1 MDWVAI
7 MKRFNKLSIK
17 LCIFSSV
24 LILAII
30 GVMAHFIMKDAKASL
45 ITEFKLRSDSFAR
58 ASREAFVPSLD
69 IFNLHLRV
77 NEISGEKAVKYALI
91 TDKDG
96 KIISHSEAEKI
107 GEKDDTPEGKAA
119 RDYDKSL
126 VQEFISVN
134 NGQEYYY
141 ISVPIVL
148 GADRLATAII
158 ALSSETINLALKDTK
173 AKILIIS
180 LIALLFAIL
189 GTIIIVNWFTRPLPI
204 LVKAAQEVGEGK
216 LDFKIAGEGTDEI
229 GLLAKAF
236 NNMIKG
242 LRERDY
248 IRGMFKKYMSSKE
261 VAEAVLR
268 GGLSLGGERKDI
280 VVLFADIR
288 DFSNITSSSQPEE
301 IVKLLN
307 AYFSIMTKII
317 IKRGGNID
325 KYIGD
330 GLLAIFGAPFPIKN
344 AELQAV
350 SSAIE
355 MRNALKEFNSK
366 RESKGLN
373 PIKIGICIT
382 AGIAVVGNIG
392 SEEHTEYT
400 AIGEPVNLA
409 ARLEGINKRFGTN
422 LIVSESISDV
432 TKETF
437 PFKDLGAHTI
447 RGWKDPVKIFEVPE
461 SVE

>member
-1 MDWVAI
+1 

-17 LCIFSSV
+17 LCIFSSI

-58 ASREAFVPSLD
+58 ASREAFVPQLD
-69 IFNLHLRV
+69 LFNLHLRV

-91 TDKDG
+91 ADKTG
-96 KIISHSEAEKI
+96 KIISHSEADKI
-107 GEKDDTPEGKAA
+107 GEIDNSPEGKAS
-119 RDYDKSL
+119 RNYDKAL
-126 VQEFISVN
+126 VQKFISSKN
-134 NGQEYYY
+134 NLECYYM
-141 ISVPIVL
+141 SVPIFL
-148 GADRLATAII
+148 GAERLATSVI
-158 ALSSETINLALKDTK
+158 ALSHETINEALADTK
-173 AKILIIS
+173 NKILIIS

-189 GTIIIVNWFTRPLPI
+189 GTIIIVNWFTRRLPV
-204 LVKAAQEVGEGK
+204 LVKAAQEVGDGK
-216 LDFKIAGEGTDEI
+216 LDLKIKGEGTDEI
-229 GLLAKAF
+229 GLLTKAF
-236 NNMIKG
+236 NNMIRG
-242 LRERDY
+242 LKERDY

-261 VAEAVLR
+261 VADAVLR

-288 DFSNITSSSQPEE
+288 DFSTITLKYEPEE
-301 IVKLLN
+301 TVKLLN
-307 AYFSIMTKII
+307 DYFSIMTKII

-330 GLLAIFGAPFPIKN
+330 GLMAVFGAPFPVKN
-344 AELQAV
+344 AELQAL

-355 MRNALKEFNSK
+355 MRNALKDFNSK
-366 RESKGLN
+366 RESSKLD
-373 PIKIGICIT
+373 PIKIGTCVTSGLAI
-382 AGIAVVGNIG
+382 VGNIG

-409 ARLEGINKRFGTN
+409 GRLEGLNKRLGTS
-422 LIVSESISDV
+422 LIVSKSISDKM
-432 TKETF
+432 KETF
-437 PFKDLGAHTI
+437 PFKELGAQQI
-447 RGWKDPVKIFEVPE
+447 RGWKDPLEIFELPE

>member
-1 MDWVAI
+1 ML
-7 MKRFNKLSIK
+7 KRFNKLSIK

-30 GVMAHFIMKDAKASL
+30 GVMAHFIMKDATASL

-58 ASREAFVPSLD
+58 VSREAFVPNID

-77 NEISGEKAVKYALI
+77 NEISSEKAVQYALI
-91 TDKDG
+91 ADKDG
-96 KIISHSEAEKI
+96 KIISHSEADKV
-107 GEKDDTPEGKAA
+107 GERDDTSEGQAA
-119 RDYDKSL
+119 RNSDKSL
-126 VQEFISVN
+126 VQKFVSSK
-134 NGQEYYY
+134 NGLECYYM
-141 ISVPIVL
+141 SVPIVL
-148 GADRLATAII
+148 GSDRLATAII
-158 ALSSETINLALKDTK
+158 ALSSESINAALKDTK

-189 GTIIIVNWFTRPLPI
+189 GTIIIVNWFTRSLPI
-204 LVKAAQEVGEGK
+204 LVKAAREVGEGK
-216 LDFKIAGEGTDEI
+216 LDIKIEGEGSDEV

-236 NNMIKG
+236 NNMIRG
-242 LRERDY
+242 LKERDY

-261 VAEAVLR
+261 VADAVLR

-288 DFSNITSSSQPEE
+288 DFSTISVNSEPEE

-307 AYFSIMTKII
+307 DYFSVMTKII

-325 KYIGD
+325 KYLGD
-330 GLLAIFGAPFPIKN
+330 GLLAIFGAPFAIKN

-355 MRNALKEFNSK
+355 MRNALKDFNIK
-366 RESKGLN
+366 RESNGLDA
-373 PIKIGICIT
+373 IKIGTCIT
-382 AGIAVVGNIG
+382 SGIAIVGNIG

-409 ARLEGINKRFGTN
+409 ARLEGINKRFGTD
-422 LIVSESISDV
+422 LIVSKSISDEM
-432 TKETF
+432 KESF
-437 PFKDLGAHTI
+437 PFKALGAQQI
-447 RGWKDPVKIFEVPE
+447 RGWKDPLEIFEVPE

>member
-1 MDWVAI
+1 
-7 MKRFNKLSIK
+7 MKKFNKLSIK

-30 GVMAHFIMKDAKASL
+30 GVMAHFIVKDATASL

-58 ASREAFVPSLD
+58 AAREAFVPKLD

-107 GEKDDTPEGKAA
+107 GEKDSTPEGEAA
-119 RDYDKSL
+119 RHHDRSL
-126 VQEFISVN
+126 VQKFISTES
-134 NGQEYYY
+134 GQECYYM
-141 ISVPIVL
+141 SVPIVL
-148 GADRLATAII
+148 GSDRLATAIV

-180 LIALLFAIL
+180 LIALLCAIL
-189 GTIIIVNWFTRPLPI
+189 GTIIIVNWFTRALPA

-216 LDFKIAGEGTDEI
+216 LDFKIKGEGTDEV

-268 GGLSLGGERKDI
+268 GGLSLGGERKNI

-288 DFSNITSSSQPEE
+288 DFSKISSNFEPEE
-301 IVKLLN
+301 TVKLLN
-307 AYFSIMTKII
+307 AYFSKMTKII

-330 GLLAIFGAPFPIKN
+330 GLLAIFGAPFSIKN

-350 SSAIE
+350 SSAVE
-355 MRNALKEFNSK
+355 MRNSLKDFNSK
-366 RESKGLN
+366 RESKGFN
-373 PIKIGICIT
+373 PIKIGICVT

-409 ARLEGINKRFGTN
+409 ARLEGINKKFGTN
-422 LIVSESISDV
+422 LIVSKSISDKM
-432 TKETF
+432 KESF
-437 PFKDLGAHTI
+437 PFKELGAHQI
-447 RGWKDPVKIFEVPE
+447 RGWKDPLEIFEIPE
-461 SVE
+461 SVK

>member
-1 MDWVAI
+1 

-17 LCIFSSV
+17 LCIFSSI

-45 ITEFKLRSDSFAR
+45 ITEFNLRSDSFAR
-58 ASREAFVPSLD
+58 AAREAFVPNLD

-77 NEISGEKAVKYALI
+77 NEISAEKAVKYALI
-91 TDKDG
+91 ADKTG

-107 GEKDDTPEGKAA
+107 GETDNTSEGKAA
-119 RDYDKSL
+119 RNCDKFL
-126 VQEFISVN
+126 VQKFISGK
-134 NGQEYYY
+134 NGHEYYY
-141 ISVPIVL
+141 MSVPIFL

-158 ALSSETINLALKDTK
+158 ALSSATINEALKDTRN
-173 AKILIIS
+173 KILIIS

-204 LVKAAQEVGEGK
+204 LVKAARKVGDGN
-216 LDFKIAGEGTDEI
+216 LDLKIEGEGTDEI

-236 NNMIKG
+236 NNMVKG

-248 IRGMFKKYMSSKE
+248 IRGMFKRYMSSKE
-261 VAEAVLR
+261 VADAVLK
-268 GGLSLGGERKDI
+268 GGLSLVGERKDI

-288 DFSNITSSSQPEE
+288 DFSTISVNCEPEE
-301 IVKLLN
+301 TVKLLN
-307 AYFSIMTKII
+307 DYFSIMTKII

-330 GLLAIFGAPFPIKN
+330 GLLAIFGAPFPLKD
-344 AELQAV
+344 AKLQAL

-355 MRNALKEFNSK
+355 MRNALKGFNRD
-366 RESKGLN
+366 RELKGSN
-373 PIKIGICIT
+373 PIRVGICVT
-382 AGIAVVGNIG
+382 SGIAIVGNIG

-409 ARLEGINKRFGTN
+409 ARLEGINKRFGTD
-422 LIVSESISDV
+422 LIVSKSISDKM
-432 TKETF
+432 KENF
-437 PFKDLGAHTI
+437 SFKELGAHQI
-447 RGWKDPVKIFEVPE
+447 RGWKEPLEIFELPE